1 MIRFE
6 CDYTEGAHPRI
17 LEALIRTNMEQ
28 TKGYSEDEHCENAR
42 KLIREKC
49 GSADADVHFLVGGT
63 QTNMT
68 VIAAALRPHQGV
80 ICAQSGHIN
89 VHETGAVEA
98 TGHKVLALPSE
109 DGKITADQIKT
120 VCDEHD
126 HDEHM
131 VQPGM
136 VYISNPTENGTLYNK
151 KELQAISEVC
161 KEYGL
166 PLFLDGARL
175 GYGLAAQGND
185 ITLPDLAQYC
195 DVFYIGGTKVGAL
208 FGEAVVITR
217 EALKK
222 DFRYFIKQKGG
233 MLAKGRLLGI
243 QFEELFRDDLYME
256 VSAHADRLAM
266 KIRKAFVTTEQP
278 KFVCFTA
285 GMFLVNVC
293 GERKEVLYR
302 ARQIAKS
309 LARNQALTVGPT
321 AIDFAEVLAARHIVD
336 GSVAIS
342 PDGNETKY
350 FKIFSQ
356 SGEITAVGAWLSLA
370 LLDDHLV
377 CDVMGWRRKDI
388 ALRLLNESH
397 HFAPKLAATTM
408 DDVVSALRRTID
420 REQSSAS
427 LNGYRK
433 P

>member
-80 ICAQSGHIN
+80 VCAQSGHIN

-266 KIRKAFVTTEQP
+266 KIRKAFEDKNIPFAYDSVTNQQFPILTYEMAMKLSEKYSFMMNEAQLKKGP
-278 KFVCFTA
+278 AMVRFCTSWATKEE
-285 GMFLVNVC
+285 NV
-293 GERKEVLYR
+293 E
-302 ARQIAKS
+302 
-309 LARNQALTVGPT
+309 AL
-321 AIDFAEVLAARHIVD
+321 
-336 GSVAIS
+336 IS
-342 PDGNETKY
+342 
-350 FKIFSQ
+350 
-356 SGEITAVGAWLSLA
+356 
-370 LLDDHLV
+370 
-377 CDVMGWRRKDI
+377 DI
-388 ALRLLNESH
+388 Q
-397 HFAPKLAATTM
+397 KL
-408 DDVVSALRRTID
+408 
-420 REQSSAS
+420 
-427 LNGYRK
+427 
-433 P
+433 

>member
-126 HDEHM
+126 YDEHM

-266 KIRKAFVTTEQP
+266 KIRKAFEDKNIPFAYDSVTNQQFPILTYEMAM
-278 KFVCFTA
+278 KLSEKYSFTMNEA
-285 GMFLVNVC
+285 QLKKGPAMVRFCTSWATKEENV
-293 GERKEVLYR
+293 E
-302 ARQIAKS
+302 
-309 LARNQALTVGPT
+309 AL
-321 AIDFAEVLAARHIVD
+321 
-336 GSVAIS
+336 IS
-342 PDGNETKY
+342 
-350 FKIFSQ
+350 
-356 SGEITAVGAWLSLA
+356 
-370 LLDDHLV
+370 
-377 CDVMGWRRKDI
+377 DI
-388 ALRLLNESH
+388 Q
-397 HFAPKLAATTM
+397 KL
-408 DDVVSALRRTID
+408 
-420 REQSSAS
+420 
-427 LNGYRK
+427 
-433 P
+433 